1 MLKTV
6 NKIIKISSR
15 ESLGWERA
23 LSYELSM
30 FYSASWFSH
39 GPDEC
44 QSGMGEMENL
54 GNIEILIQ
62 FFESGT

>member
-30 FYSASWFSH
+30 AVCF
-39 GPDEC
+39 
-44 QSGMGEMENL
+44 
-54 GNIEILIQ
+54 IEQINTLPII
-62 FFESGT
+62 FM